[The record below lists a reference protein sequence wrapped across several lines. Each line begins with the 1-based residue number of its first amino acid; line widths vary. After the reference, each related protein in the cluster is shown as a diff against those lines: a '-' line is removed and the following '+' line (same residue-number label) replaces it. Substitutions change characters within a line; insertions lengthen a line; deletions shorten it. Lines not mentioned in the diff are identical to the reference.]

1 MSMNF
6 PIDLRKLI
14 FSTVVPVMCGTCR
27 GTAFFVSPD
36 TLITARHVLV
46 DYIIDGNP
54 IIVKVGDKEVL
65 CRMEAIGQ
73 DGEDVDV
80 VLLKCIDYTQKK
92 YLKLLSAKFNE
103 SAKLT
108 ITGYPSEFGNCSEL
122 ISIEAHDRLNTHQHD
137 YDTMVVRTDSLA
149 FTSYKGFSGAPV
161 LNEKGSVIGVAT
173 NQYDCSLGYI
183 SIKSITSKIEYQG
196 VQVNKDWQNEDFT
209 ALGRGNCH
217 QQVEKAIG
225 YASLRYKEELHINN
239 DDLDKAIDLFALR
252 ALYDNCV
259 EKLKPIEDFVINY
272 QRCFGNAFDNYV
284 KGNYLELK
292 DRLWSWQINE
302 QDERG
307 KNKAEEKKDKGKQA
321 EEKEIVDFKSQIEQF
336 FKEKYSQLSQ
346 LEDEYKKTTN
356 KIMVLR
362 GMAGMGKTHYV
373 CATAKRLVSQM
384 NVYLVFGSQFSEIED
399 FESQLCKLLQIGGH
413 NLKDLNDKMS
423 EENSN
428 TLIIIDAINEG
439 ATEYFWNSSMLN
451 FKKQLEKFD
460 RIKIILTFREDE
472 GKNYNFDDEWTLN
485 LEGFGDRTEEAVR
498 KYFDFYQIKDSDDS
512 IKSHYKREFNEPLFL
527 SIFCEVAQNN
537 YGYVFQTISYS
548 NLFKL
553 YIQSRNESVSNGVD
567 EDPHRNVT
575 QRFLSK
581 VAGYS
586 LYYNDCEDI
595 SRAKARQYSNQ
606 IVRNRSWSSSLLYWI
621 LKENLM
627 LSTGRN
633 GETLMFGYQKLGDFL
648 MADVFAHNKMSD
660 EAKVEYVLELGRN
673 LQSFYKRRFLTALLS
688 DWELMSKLLEKKKAI
703 EMTDIIL
710 DSLHYGGQ
718 NVMLVTDWMMAKQNI
733 NIDILHD
740 HFLYLPLKVF
750 EKTHEMLMKLE
761 MSQRDKT
768 WTLGVNKKYAH
779 SYDSYLLEKF
789 INLSATSESDYKKYV
804 LLLCWMCTT
813 PHPEIRARVL
823 RKLVAILEDQPNL
836 AEYIIE
842 KFHDCNDPYVVQV
855 CFCAIYGH
863 LLRNRNKKECNS
875 IASLILSYFYSDE
888 QVSMDI
894 LVRQWTML
902 CLMLAD
908 ELNGDN
914 VYVLQSKQTF
924 KSENPYH
931 FIVDKDMENDDA
943 YFGTS
948 DGSKRMHYTLFSI
961 HSDFNRYVL
970 GSNSSSFSSVFYLLV
985 NGDLKPLSLNDLAL
999 MIANVAKHSFGWNDE
1014 LGVLD
1019 KGVYSAG
1026 RYDNKIERFGKKY
1039 LWIALYKVEAA
1050 LCDYFKVVDDRKI
1063 AFRPKIDEVEPIP
1076 YPWHTPQYS
1085 RIDPTL
1091 LVEKMPYTTM
1101 NFEVNN
1107 LENVDKISST
1117 EWMSENFPI
1126 PAPRLMLHDSDGHKW
1141 VVLTCY
1147 DGHNEPED
1155 NETKI
1160 IKDLFLYSNAAFI
1173 KTKELDTFKGWA
1185 KKQNFY
1191 GRWMP
1196 EYRNGSIDYLWNEYP
1211 WADTYKRT
1219 LSEMEDYQNSY
1230 HGKSF
1235 TLNLSYETQLQED
1248 WTGIDDNEKC
1258 LRESIAPNHLVMSVL
1273 NLYTA
1278 ERGIV
1283 RSKNDGHIVTTNFK
1297 IGRMNGMAIR
1307 QDYLDKYLL
1316 ERHLS
1321 LVFYS
1326 LGEKYVRNCDD
1337 FVNIAQRFDLS
1348 GAFYYEDAEI
1358 RVIQPMHISNKL

>member
-1 MSMNF
+1 MNV

-46 DYIIDGNP
+46 DSIIDKYP

-65 CRMEAIGQ
+65 CRMEAIGK
-73 DGEDVDV
+73 DGENVDV
-80 VLLKCIDYTQKK
+80 VLLKSIEYTQKE

-122 ISIEAHDRLNTHQHD
+122 ISIEVHDRLNTHQHD

-149 FTSYKGFSGAPV
+149 FTSYKGFSGSPV
-161 LNEKGSVIGVAT
+161 LNENGSVIGIAT
-173 NQYDCSLGYI
+173 NQYNCSLGYI
-183 SIKSITSKIEYQG
+183 SIKSITSKLESQG
-196 VQVNKDWQNEDFT
+196 VEVNKDWQNEDFT
-209 ALGRGNCH
+209 ALGRGSCQ

-225 YASLRYKEELHINN
+225 YASLRYKEDLHITN
-239 DDLDKAIDLFALR
+239 DDLDRAIDLFALR
-252 ALYDNCV
+252 SHYDKCV
-259 EKLKPIEDFVINY
+259 EKIKQIEDFVIKF
-272 QRCFGNAFDNYV
+272 QRCFGEDFATYV

-292 DRLWSWQINE
+292 DKLRFWRKNE
-302 QDERG
+302 LEKKG
-307 KNKAEEKKDKGKQA
+307 KNKAEEQNDIGEQVEDA
-321 EEKEIVDFKSQIEQF
+321 EYVEFKSKIEQF
-336 FKEKYSQLSQ
+336 YKEKYPQLSP
-346 LEDEYKKTTN
+346 LEDEYRKTIC

-384 NVYLVFGSQFSEIED
+384 NVYLVFGSQFTEIKD
-399 FESQLCKLLQIGGH
+399 FESQLCKLMQIGGH

-428 TLIIIDAINEG
+428 ALIIIDAINEG

-451 FKKQLEKFD
+451 FKKQLEKLD
-460 RIKIILTFREDE
+460 RVKIILTFREDE
-472 GKNYNFDDEWTLN
+472 GKKYKLDDEWELK
-485 LEGFGDRTEEAVR
+485 LEGFGDRTEEAVC
-498 KYFDFYQIKDSDDS
+498 KYFDYYQIKDSDDS

-537 YGYVFQTISYS
+537 YGYVFQSISYS

-553 YIQSRNESVSNGVD
+553 YIQSRNDSVSKGVD
-567 EDPHRNVT
+567 EDPYRNVT

-586 LYYNDCEDI
+586 LYYKECKDI
-595 SRAKARQYSNQ
+595 PRSKARQYSSQ

-627 LSTGRN
+627 LSTGAE

-660 EAKVEYVLELGRN
+660 KAKVEYVVELGRN
-673 LQSFYKRRFLTALLS
+673 LQSFHKRRFLTALLS
-688 DWELMSKLLEKKKAI
+688 DWDLMSKLLEKKKAI
-703 EMTDIIL
+703 ELVDVIL

-718 NVMLVTDWMMAKQNI
+718 NVMLVTDWMMANQII

-740 HFLYLPLKVF
+740 HFLYLPLEVF
-750 EKTHEMLMKLE
+750 ENSHKMLMGLEML
-761 MSQRDKT
+761 QRDKT
-768 WTLGVNKKYAH
+768 WTVGVNKKYTH
-779 SYDSYLLEKF
+779 TYDSYLLENF
-789 INLSATSESDYKKYV
+789 INLSATSEIDYKKYV
-804 LLLCWMCTT
+804 LLLCWMCTSS
-813 PHPEIRARVL
+813 HPEIRVRVL
-823 RKLVAILEDQPNL
+823 RKIVAILEVQPNL
-836 AEYIIE
+836 AEYIVE

-863 LLRNRNKKECNS
+863 LLRNRNKEKCNS
-875 IASLILSYFYSDE
+875 IASLIQFYFYSGE
-888 QVSMDI
+888 KVPIDI

-902 CLMLAD
+902 CLLLAD

-914 VYVLQSKQTF
+914 VYALQSKPTF
-924 KSENPYH
+924 RSENPYH
-931 FIVDKDMENDDA
+931 FIIDKDMENDEA
-943 YFGTS
+943 YFGIS
-948 DGSKRMHYTLFSI
+948 DGSKRMHYTLFGL
-961 HSDFNRYVL
+961 SDFNRYVL
-970 GSNSSSFSSVFYLLV
+970 GTNASSFSSVFYSKVKDELE
-985 NGDLKPLSLNDLAL
+985 PLSLDDIAL
-999 MIANVAKHSFGWNDE
+999 MIANVAKHGLGWNDE
-1014 LGVLD
+1014 LGELD
-1019 KGVYSAG
+1019 KGVYSVG

-1039 LWIALYKVEAA
+1039 LWLALYKVEAA
-1050 LCDYFKVVDDRKI
+1050 LCDHFEVVDDRKI
-1063 AFRPKIDEVEPIP
+1063 AYRPKIDEVETIP

-1091 LVEKMPYTTM
+1091 LVEKMSYPTM
-1101 NFEVNN
+1101 DFEVNT
-1107 LENVDKISST
+1107 LENVAKISST
-1117 EWMSENFPI
+1117 DWMAENFPI
-1126 PAPRLMLHDSDGHKW
+1126 PTPRLMLHGSDGYKW

-1155 NETKI
+1155 NGTKI

-1173 KTKELDTFKGWA
+1173 KTEELDTFMGWA
-1185 KKQNFY
+1185 KEQNFY

-1196 EYRNGSIDYLWNEYP
+1196 EHRNGSIDYLWNEYP
-1211 WADTYKRT
+1211 WSDTYKRT
-1219 LSEMEDYQNSY
+1219 LSEMENYKNSY

-1248 WTGIDDNEKC
+1248 WTGIDDNENY
-1258 LRESIAPNHLVMSVL
+1258 LREAIAPNHLVMSDL
-1273 NLYTA
+1273 GLYTA
-1278 ERGIV
+1278 ERGVV
-1283 RSKNDGHIVTTNFK
+1283 RSKNDDHIVAANFK
-1297 IGRMNGMAIR
+1297 IGRMNGLAIR
-1307 QDYLDKYLL
+1307 QDDLDKYLHKN
-1316 ERHLS
+1316 HLS

-1326 LGEKYVRNCDD
+1326 LGEKYVRKGDD
-1337 FVNIAQRFDLS
+1337 FANIAQRFDLS
-1348 GAFYYEDAEI
+1348 GAFYFENGVI
-1358 RVIQPMHISNKL
+1358 RVIQPMHISK

>member
-1 MSMNF
+1 MSMNY

-14 FSTVVPVMCGTCR
+14 FSTVVPVVCGNCR

-36 TLITARHVLV
+36 TLITARHILV
-46 DYIIDGNP
+46 DYIIDENP
-54 IIVKVGDKEVL
+54 IVVKLGDKEVL
-65 CRMEAIGQ
+65 CRMEAIGL
-73 DGEDVDV
+73 DGENVDV
-80 VLLKCIDYTQKK
+80 VLLRSVDYTQKE

-122 ISIEAHDRLNTHQHD
+122 ISIDVHDRLNTHQHD

-149 FTSYKGFSGAPV
+149 FTSYKGFSGSPV
-161 LNEKGSVIGVAT
+161 LNENGSVIGIAT
-173 NQYDCSLGYI
+173 NQYNCSLGYI
-183 SIKSITSKIEYQG
+183 SIKSIASKIESKG
-196 VQVNKDWQNEDFT
+196 VEVNKDWQNEDFT
-209 ALGRGNCH
+209 VLGRGRCH

-225 YASLRYKEELHINN
+225 YASLRYKEELHITN
-239 DDLDKAIDLFALR
+239 DDLDKVIDLFALR
-252 ALYDNCV
+252 SHYDKCV
-259 EKLKPIEDFVINY
+259 EKLKSIEEFVIKH
-272 QRCFGNAFDNYV
+272 QRRFGDAFNDYV

-292 DRLWSWQINE
+292 ERLLFWRTNE
-302 QDERG
+302 PDEAE
-307 KNKAEEKKDKGKQA
+307 KDKAEEKNDKGKQA
-321 EEKEIVDFKSQIEQF
+321 EDAEILDFKSQIEQF
-336 FKEKYSQLSQ
+336 FKEHYSQLGQ
-346 LEDEYKKTTN
+346 LEDEYKKTSY

-373 CATAKRLVSQM
+373 CATAKRLVTQM
-384 NVYLVFGSQFSEIED
+384 NVYLVFGSQFTEIED
-399 FESQLCKLLQIGGH
+399 FESQLCKLLQIGGN

-428 TLIIIDAINEG
+428 ALIIIDAINEG
-439 ATEYFWNSSMLN
+439 ATEYFWNSSMSN
-451 FKKQLEKFD
+451 FKKQLGQFD
-460 RIKIILTFREDE
+460 RVKFILTFREDE
-472 GKNYNFDDEWTLN
+472 GKNYNFDDELALF

-498 KYFDFYQIKDSDDS
+498 KYFDFYQIEDSDGR

-537 YGYVFQTISYS
+537 YGYVLQPISYS

-567 EDPHRNVT
+567 EDPHINVT

-581 VAGYS
+581 VAGYC
-586 LYYNDCEDI
+586 LYYNACEDI
-595 SRAKARQYSNQ
+595 SRTKARQYSNQ

-648 MADVFAHNKMSD
+648 MADAFAHSKMSD
-660 EAKVEYVLELGRN
+660 EAKVEYVVELGQN
-673 LQSFYKRRFLTALLS
+673 LQSSYKRSFLTALLS
-688 DWELMSKLLEKKKAI
+688 DWNLMSKLLEKKKAI
-703 EMTDIIL
+703 GMADVIL

-718 NVMLVTDWMMAKQNI
+718 NVMLVTDWMMSNKII

-740 HFLYLPLKVF
+740 HFLNLSLEVF
-750 EKTHEMLMKLE
+750 EKSHEMLMGFE
-761 MSQRDKT
+761 MAQRDKI
-768 WTLGVNKKYAH
+768 WTVGVNKKYVH

-789 INLSATSESDYKKYV
+789 INLSAISESDYKKYV

-813 PHPEIRARVL
+813 PHPEIRAKVL
-823 RKLVAILEDQPNL
+823 RKLVAILEDQPKL

-842 KFHDCNDPYVVQV
+842 KFHGCNDPYVVQV

-863 LLRNRNKKECNS
+863 LLRNRNKEECNS
-875 IASLILSYFYSDE
+875 IASLILSCFYIGK
-888 QVSMDI
+888 QVPMDI

-914 VYVLQSKQTF
+914 VYVLQSKPTF

-931 FIVDKDMENDDA
+931 FIIDKGMEKNDA

-948 DGSKRMHYTLFSI
+948 DGSKRMHYTLFGVF
-961 HSDFNRYVL
+961 SDFNRYVL
-970 GSNSSSFSSVFYLLV
+970 GTNSSSLSSVFYSLV
-985 NGDLKPLSLNDLAL
+985 NGDLKPLILNDLAL
-999 MIANVAKHSFGWNDE
+999 MIANTAKHVLGWNDE
-1014 LGVLD
+1014 LGDLD
-1019 KGVYSAG
+1019 KGVYSVG

-1039 LWIALYKVEAA
+1039 LWIALYRVEAA
-1050 LCDYFKVVDDRKI
+1050 LCDHFKVVDDRKI
-1063 AFRPKIDEVEPIP
+1063 AYRPKIGEVEQIP

-1091 LVEKMPYTTM
+1091 LVEKMSYPTM
-1101 NFEVNN
+1101 DFKVNN
-1107 LENVDKISST
+1107 LETVDKISST
-1117 EWMSENFPI
+1117 DWMSKSFPI
-1126 PAPRLMLHDSDGHKW
+1126 PVPRLILRDSDGYKW

-1155 NETKI
+1155 NEAKN
-1160 IKDLFLYSNAAFI
+1160 IKDLFLYSNSAFI
-1173 KTKELDTFKGWA
+1173 KTEELDTFKVWA
-1185 KKQNFY
+1185 KEQNFY

-1196 EYRNGSIDYLWNEYP
+1196 EHRNGSIDYLWNEYP

-1219 LSEMEDYQNSY
+1219 LSEMENYEKSY
-1230 HGKSF
+1230 NDKSF

-1248 WTGIDDNEKC
+1248 WTGIDDNENY
-1258 LRESIAPNHLVMSVL
+1258 LREAIAPNHMVMSSL

-1278 ERGIV
+1278 ERGFV
-1283 RSKNDGHIVTTNFK
+1283 RSKNDGHIVTVNFK
-1297 IGRMNGMAIR
+1297 IGQMNGLAIR
-1307 QDYLDKYLL
+1307 QDYLDRYLQ
-1316 ERHLS
+1316 ENHLS

-1326 LGEKYVRNCDD
+1326 LGEKYVRNRVD
-1337 FVNIAQRFDLS
+1337 FANIAQRFELS
-1348 GAFYYEDAEI
+1348 GAFYYENGEI
-1358 RVIQPMHISNKL
+1358 KVIQQMHISNNL